1 MWMVIKLDGNLN
13 CSKICEKI
21 QTNLFNQFLSKNIP
35 LEGKMLHIE
44 IKDASDTIDPK
55 ILKITES

>member
-1 MWMVIKLDGNLN
+1 MWMVIKLDSNLN

-44 IKDASDTIDPK
+44 IKDANETIDPK